1 MSRKSIQTFEL
12 NTMLGLRPNSEYND
26 HSYINLKND
35 TASMEK
41 NEPGDRYN
49 RYETVRLRSG
59 LQQDNIVTGTV
70 IAHKLRS

>member
-1 MSRKSIQTFEL
+1 
-12 NTMLGLRPNSEYND
+12 
-26 HSYINLKND
+26 
-35 TASMEK
+35 MEK

-70 IAHKLRS
+70 IAHKLRSWTNYAINFIVNKSAHMNYAKLFKRQLVLDTD